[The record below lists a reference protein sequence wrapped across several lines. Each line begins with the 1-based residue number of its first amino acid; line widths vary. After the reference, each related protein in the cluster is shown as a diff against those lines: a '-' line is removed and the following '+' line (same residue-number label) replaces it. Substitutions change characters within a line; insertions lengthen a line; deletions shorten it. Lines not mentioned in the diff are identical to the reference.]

1 MLELPLVIVNV
12 QRGGPSTGLP
22 TKTEQADLLQAL
34 YGRNGE
40 APVPVVAAATPSD
53 CFEASLEACRI
64 AIEHMT
70 PVFFL
75 SDGYIANGAEPWRF
89 PQTKDL
95 PKIHPQ
101 LAEANSDYLPYK
113 RDEKLVRKWAIPGT
127 KGLEHR
133 LGGLEKEHETG
144 NVSYDS
150 DNHEFMVQTRA
161 EKVARI
167 ADSIPVLELDAGSQ
181 YAEILVLGWGST
193 YGAIKTA
200 VKELLEEGCSV
211 AHAHLRY
218 ICPFP
223 KNLGELIKGY
233 KQVLI
238 PEINNGQLIKVIRDH
253 YAINAMGLNK
263 IKGIPF
269 ESREIKN
276 HILEK
281 LNGK

>member
-1 MLELPLVIVNV
+1 M
-12 QRGGPSTGLP
+12 
-22 TKTEQADLLQAL
+22 QAL

-127 KGLEHR
+127 EGLEHR
-133 LGGLEKEHETG
+133 LGGLEKEHQTG

-161 EKVARI
+161 EKVVRI
-167 ADSIPVLELDAGSQ
+167 ANSIPVQELDAGSQ

-223 KNLGELIKGY
+223 KKF
-233 KQVLI
+233 
-238 PEINNGQLIKVIRDH
+238 R
-253 YAINAMGLNK
+253 
-263 IKGIPF
+263 
-269 ESREIKN
+269 
-276 HILEK
+276 
-281 LNGK
+281 